1 MVELALDWELVKWIV
16 VYGVGILAIYFA
28 GAIVASKK
36 IMRQVAVVMHAYGEG
51 FDELALALEDE
62 TVTEEEYEKVFK
74 EFQEAYG
81 ESGKLY
87 EMIKAAIPYQFLA
100 KFFKF
105 GPEE

>member
-62 TVTEEEYEKVFK
+62 TVTEEEYEKAAATRD
-74 EFQEAYG
+74 E
-81 ESGKLY
+81 
-87 EMIKAAIPYQFLA
+87 IKALQQQITDLDQKAGEDA
-100 KFFKF
+100 
-105 GPEE
+105 